1 MWWECKRSL
10 RSEVTCESEN
20 IYWPRTSLQQPAS
33 VTLFLVAPQSAKE
46 AQKTKTNITRPI
58 IRFAGRSFIYL
69 FCLSKR
75 NRKKKQQA
83 RRTKIQAQINN
94 ISSVEKLT
102 FKNLTTTAVIE
113 P

>member
-46 AQKTKTNITRPI
+46 AQKTKTNIKRPI

-83 RRTKIQAQINN
+83 RRTKIQVQFTDKREYVYQQ
-94 ISSVEKLT
+94 S
-102 FKNLTTTAVIE
+102 KN
-113 P
+113 